1 MDWLKELFV
10 PDIKLVIALTG
21 LLTAYFQWRKS
32 QNEIRGFKQ
41 QLISLL
47 HHAEGVASSVRQVV
61 YNAREGKY
69 STVEDMAA
77 GVESTAM
84 NADALFFG
92 LVETKVGGSALKE
105 DLDKKYSEWADLELE
120 RKKLPLKDFIYQQK
134 LKTSKVSI
142 TSIETERR
150 KRDEWVKAI
159 ANLAGKPSS

>member
-1 MDWLKELFV
+1 MDLIEQFFA
-10 PDIKLVIALTG
+10 PDLKLVIAITG
-21 LLTAYFQWRKS
+21 LLSAYFQWRKS
-32 QNEIRGFKQ
+32 QNEVRGFKQ

-61 YNAREGKY
+61 YNARNGKY
-69 STVEDMAA
+69 STVEDVAA

-120 RKKLPLKDFIYQQK
+120 RKKLPLKDFLAQQ
-134 LKTSKVSI
+134 LKKSA
-142 TSIETERR
+142 TE
-150 KRDEWVKAI
+150 
-159 ANLAGKPSS
+159 